1 MCSLFDAH
9 SCKHCQHRRLLTS
22 SDSLNYQK
30 EIELGFIWIWNE
42 AQVNFNRATRKLCL
56 SLKPVWTEAYFNG
69 KWSLLQWQMKLISS
83 ADEAYLVYC
92 ISKIVRDKTKIVRDA
107 WGINAPFLVSVTHVA
122 SCLSITYPVS
132 SWKSWCVIDDLAKI
146 YSPSAP
152 FLSLF
157 LFCFNTT
164 CIILL
169 PFALKLLFNLV
180 LVTRV
185 DASPSE
191 SRCKD
196 TAFFRLTLNF
206 REDMRR

>member
-1 MCSLFDAH
+1 MA
-9 SCKHCQHRRLLTS
+9 
-22 SDSLNYQK
+22 N
-30 EIELGFIWIWNE
+30 
-42 AQVNFNRATRKLCL
+42 
-56 SLKPVWTEAYFNG
+56 EAYFNG
-69 KWSLLQWQMKLISS
+69 RWSLFQRQTKPVSKVN
-83 ADEAYLVYC
+83 EAFLLYC
-92 ISKIVRDKTKIVRDA
+92 ISKIVRDKAKIVRDA
-107 WGINAPFLVSVTHVA
+107 WGINPPFGVSVTHVV

-132 SWKSWCVIDDLAKI
+132 SWKSWWVIDDLAKI

-164 CIILL
+164 CIILF

-185 DASPSE
+185 DASLSE

-206 REDMRR
+206 REDTRR

>member
-9 SCKHCQHRRLLTS
+9 SCKHRQHRRLLTS

-69 KWSLLQWQMKLISS
+69 KWSLLQWQTKPISM
-83 ADEAYLVYC
+83 ANEAY
-92 ISKIVRDKTKIVRDA
+92 
-107 WGINAPFLVSVTHVA
+107 FVSVTHVV

-132 SWKSWCVIDDLAKI
+132 SWKSWWVIDDLAKI
-146 YSPSAP
+146 YSPSTP

-164 CIILL
+164 CIILF

-185 DASPSE
+185 DASLSE
-191 SRCKD
+191 LRCKD

-206 REDMRR
+206 REDTRR

>member
-1 MCSLFDAH
+1 MA
-9 SCKHCQHRRLLTS
+9 
-22 SDSLNYQK
+22 N
-30 EIELGFIWIWNE
+30 
-42 AQVNFNRATRKLCL
+42 
-56 SLKPVWTEAYFNG
+56 EAYFNG
-69 KWSLLQWQMKLISS
+69 KWSLFQWQTKPISS

-132 SWKSWCVIDDLAKI
+132 SWKSWWVIDDLAKI
-146 YSPSAP
+146 YSPSAS
-152 FLSLF
+152 FLTLTLY

-164 CIILL
+164 CIILF

-185 DASPSE
+185 DASLSE
-191 SRCKD
+191 LRCKD
-196 TAFFRLTLNF
+196 TAFFRLTLKI
-206 REDMRR
+206 REDSQR